1 MRLSRRIAATTGILA
16 VALGGLAAAAPAA
29 QAAPADCVAYLAVE
43 GYTSM
48 ITGTACGYG
57 ANGPAGAATCA
68 SLLTGVEGVPATI
81 AARACA
87 YAGR

>member
-1 MRLSRRIAATTGILA
+1 MRLSRRIAATTGI
-16 VALGGLAAAAPAA
+16 VALTLGGLAAAPTA
-29 QAAPADCVAYLAVE
+29 QAAPADCVAYLAVA

-57 ANGPAGAATCA
+57 ANGPAGAAACA
-68 SLLTGVEGVPATI
+68 SLLTGAEGVPVTI
-81 AARACA
+81 AGRACA